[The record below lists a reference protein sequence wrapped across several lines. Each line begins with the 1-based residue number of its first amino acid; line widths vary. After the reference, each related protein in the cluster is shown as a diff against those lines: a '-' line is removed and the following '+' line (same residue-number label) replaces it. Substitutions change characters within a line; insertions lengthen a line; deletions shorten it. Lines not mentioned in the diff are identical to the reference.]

1 MLSKISLVA
10 IGASTGGPPV
20 LRTILSGLPKN
31 FPVPV
36 LIVQHIA
43 KGFSPSLVQWLQRET
58 VSPVHLAKQG
68 DEPLP
73 GHVYIAPDDIHMG
86 VAVNR
91 RIALTLAPLE
101 HSLRPSV
108 SYLFRSVATAY
119 GSNVIAALLT
129 GMGRDGAKELRLLR
143 DHGAVTI
150 AQNKETSVVHGMP
163 GTAIALDAATHILAP
178 EDVAPL
184 LVSLTQ
190 PPMFH
195 ISELSGTRKGRPTE
209 VTSRPDEQPPEERT

>member
-143 DHGAVTI
+143 DHRAVTI